1 MLALIARHEAVRQRL
16 HKTYQLILLGV
27 RQSQAPYSFRVHVV
41 GRFRCG
47 PTRRTFA
54 GVVELAAR
62 QDVARI
68 VEMHDGFQADELSV
82 VSIGLNKCGSMP
94 LVHIAQRRK
103 SNARLVGW
111 RPPDPSRIP
120 RARSSERMALS
131 EEPTNTAVDE

>member
-68 VEMHDGFQADELSV
+68 VEMHDGFQADEVSV
-82 VSIGLNKCGSMP
+82 VSIGLNKGGIRP
-94 LVHIAQRRK
+94 LVHIAQRRHLK
-103 SNARLVGW
+103 ARLVAW
-111 RPPDPSRIP
+111 REPDPSRIH
-120 RARSSERMALS
+120 RGRLAEWMALS
-131 EEPTNTAVDE
+131 EETANTAVDE